1 MERRMRLLIQ
11 NVPSS
16 CQDSSLVQW
25 IEARGYGVCRI
36 TIVRDFAYV
45 QLKDESR
52 LDEAARTLNGS
63 TLDDQPVRVKRVV
76 QKSAIVRPAWM

>member
-1 MERRMRLLIQ
+1 MERRMRLLIS
-11 NVPSS
+11 NVPSG
-16 CQDSSLVQW
+16 CQDTSLTQW

-52 LDEAARTLNGS
+52 LDEAVQTLNGS